1 MKKNLKTITVV
12 KKLTKLYFDYS
23 NNYNSNVFVHEF
35 FFKKYSKAGVLNA
48 EANLRFF
55 KHYSYNNDVL
65 GIEHS
70 FLLRRENSEYF
81 DFRVWA
87 VSYNNWLILAIS
99 WFKPSKP
106 SIDPKH
112 LQTNSNVSYMHKKK
126 LLTKSKQHN
135 SLALNSMQNH
145 LRYSL

>member
-1 MKKNLKTITVV
+1 M
-12 KKLTKLYFDYS
+12 
-23 NNYNSNVFVHEF
+23 HEF
-35 FFKKYSKAGVLNA
+35 FFKKYAKAGVLNA

-87 VSYNNWLILAIS
+87 ISYNNWLVLAIS
-99 WFKPSKP
+99 RFKPSKP
-106 SIDPKH
+106 STDSKH
-112 LQTNSNVSYMHKKK
+112 SQANSNISYVRKKK
-126 LLTKSKQHN
+126 LLTKSKQYN
-135 SLALNSMQNH
+135 STVLNPMQNH